1 MADVIVKTSEV
12 QAEEL
17 EKQNE
22 IAEKQV
28 QTFSDSIAAQI
39 AVQQANVDEKRAM
52 YDLKK
57 SQVDQL
63 KVRPGIDG
71 VLQELTVEVGQ
82 KVTQGTVLARVAQP
96 THLKAALK
104 IAETQAKDIQIGQKA
119 SVDTHNG
126 IIAGHVMRIDP
137 AVVNG
142 TVTVD
147 VALDGALP
155 TGARPDLS
163 VEGTVEIERL
173 TDVLYVG
180 RPVHGEA
187 NSTVGLFKVIDGSGC
202 RARAGG
208 IGPHVG
214 EYSGNQEGLADGRYG
229 DSLRHVRLGQLR
241 SDAVEVSGEHFGP
254 VVRSLIAKEHRM
266 NSDAQSLIRLEG
278 VTKVFYTD
286 EVETHALAGVHLD
299 IKNGEFLSI
308 AGPSGCGKSTLLSIL
323 GLLDSPTD
331 GNYWINKQAVANLSL
346 SDRTRIRNR
355 EIGFIFQAFNLI
367 GDLTVFENVELPL
380 TYRSMASAERKKRVQ
395 EVLERVGMA
404 HRMKHYPSQL
414 SGGQQQRVAVA
425 RALVGQPSILLADEP
440 TGNLDSKNSEA
451 VMDLLRQLHRE
462 GATICMV
469 THDPRYASI
478 ADRTIHLFDGRIV
491 EETIGTRTA
500 SV

>member
-1 MADVIVKTSEV
+1 VDIARPEAKRQKRIRRTIYIAVAVVLIPLVTYALSKLKPAAPSVDRATVWTDTVKRGPMLREVRGLGTLVPETIRLIPAITDGTVETRYLLPGTLVKANTVILDMRNPELQQTALDAEYQLRGAEASLNNMKAQLENQLMDKRAQAAAIRSAFHTAALQKANNEKLYSLGLVADVVVKTSEV

-52 YDLKK
+52 YELKK

-71 VLQELTVEVGQ
+71 VLQDLTVEVGQ

-147 VALDGALP
+147 VALDGELP

-173 TDVLYVG
+173 ADVLYVG

-187 NSTVGLFKVIDGSGC
+187 NSTVGLFKVIDDGADATRVQVELGRTSVNTVEIKKGLQ
-202 RARAGG
+202 
-208 IGPHVG
+208 VG
-214 EYSGNQEGLADGRYG
+214 DT
-229 DSLRHVRLGQLR
+229 V
-241 SDAVEVSGEHFGP
+241 
-254 VVRSLIAKEHRM
+254 I
-266 NSDAQSLIRLEG
+266 
-278 VTKVFYTD
+278 
-286 EVETHALAGVHLD
+286 
-299 IKNGEFLSI
+299 
-308 AGPSGCGKSTLLSIL
+308 
-323 GLLDSPTD
+323 
-331 GNYWINKQAVANLSL
+331 L
-346 SDRTRIRNR
+346 SD
-355 EIGFIFQAFNLI
+355 
-367 GDLTVFENVELPL
+367 
-380 TYRSMASAERKKRVQ
+380 MSAWDNFDRVQ
-395 EVLERVGMA
+395 L
-404 HRMKHYPSQL
+404 K
-414 SGGQQQRVAVA
+414 
-425 RALVGQPSILLADEP
+425 
-440 TGNLDSKNSEA
+440 
-451 VMDLLRQLHRE
+451 
-462 GATICMV
+462 
-469 THDPRYASI
+469 
-478 ADRTIHLFDGRIV
+478 
-491 EETIGTRTA
+491 
-500 SV
+500 